1 MFSTGAQFL
10 VERLTPAFLSWTCST
25 PISMPVS
32 SLGLFVCVRLPVRAG
47 GLQIRRGGARPMSRR
62 SSVTVCARLQPG
74 TALADQEPE
83 GDGCRAGSDRNA
95 PIDSVDGRLGR
106 SQQCSDRSS
115 IGRPCLAVSGARAGQ
130 ASRHTHKA
138 APGTVR
144 CCWADVAGSWLRLD
158 MTAPTSSLEV
168 GVVMSSVRS
177 DSALRMLRFDLL
189 LGIVEEL
196 LLACRVQL
204 LDHSQDLCVNDA
216 HVGSPLVG

>member
-1 MFSTGAQFL
+1 MVAAQARTETHRSMAST
-10 VERLTPAFLSWTCST
+10 
-25 PISMPVS
+25 
-32 SLGLFVCVRLPVRAG
+32 
-47 GLQIRRGGARPMSRR
+47 
-62 SSVTVCARLQPG
+62 
-74 TALADQEPE
+74 
-83 GDGCRAGSDRNA
+83 AGSVGLSNA
-95 PIDSVDGRLGR
+95 RINQASVVLAF
-106 SQQCSDRSS
+106 
-115 IGRPCLAVSGARAGQ
+115 AVSGARAGQ

-158 MTAPTSSLEV
+158 MTTPTSSLEV
-168 GVVMSSVRS
+168 GVVMSSGRS

-189 LGIVEEL
+189 LCIVEEL